1 MKKWILSACIVFPA
15 LTHAQSGEFVLNG
28 KLGNLNA
35 PAKAYLDRRE
45 GSTIILDSVVLKDGA
60 FTFKGTVDG
69 PLMVMLMVD
78 HEGKGASNPDMD
90 KRIMYLEKGKIK
102 LTAKETLNDGEI
114 TGSPINAEN
123 ERYKKFLT
131 PFDEQMN
138 SINKEF
144 GASTDAQRNDTAFM
158 NGLSRRF
165 HSAMGDKRELMKK
178 FVAANPNS
186 FMSVTAL
193 KELAVHL
200 NMDLT
205 ILEPMYKSLTP
216 EMQNSVAGKEFA
228 ASMEKER
235 NLAIGANAPDFTQND
250 VNDKPVTLSSFRG
263 KYVLLDFWASWCA
276 PCRAENPVVVK
287 AFNQYKA
294 KNFAILSVSLDQ
306 PGKKDLWLAAIKKDG
321 LDLEGWTHV
330 SDLKYWSN
338 AVAQQYGIRGV
349 PTNFLIDPSGKI
361 VARNLRG
368 EQLESTLA
376 GLLK

>member
-15 LTHAQSGEFVLNG
+15 LAHAQSGEFVLNG

-45 GSTIILDSVVLKDGA
+45 GSTIILDSVLLKDGA
-60 FTFKGTVDG
+60 FSFKGKVDG

-78 HEGKGASNPDMD
+78 HEGKGTSNPEMD
-90 KRIMYLEKGKIK
+90 KRIMYLEKGKIT

-186 FMSVTAL
+186 FMSVMAL

-205 ILEPMYKSLTP
+205 VLEPMYKSLTP
-216 EMQNSVAGKEFA
+216 AIQNSEAGKEFA

-250 VNDKPVTLSSFRG
+250 VNDKPVKLSSFRG

-338 AVAQQYGIRGV
+338 AAAVQYGIRGV

-368 EQLESTLA
+368 EQLETTLA
-376 GLLK
+376 GLIK